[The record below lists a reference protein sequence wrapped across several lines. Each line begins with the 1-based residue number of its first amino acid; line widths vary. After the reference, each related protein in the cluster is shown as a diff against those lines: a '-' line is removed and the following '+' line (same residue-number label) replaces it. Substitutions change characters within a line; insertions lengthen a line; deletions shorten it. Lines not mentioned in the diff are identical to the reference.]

1 MERTVKTYGLGVISL
16 RWLLK
21 IQDVSV
27 VVQESGW
34 YSGKGLGQRCNF
46 RHHCLI
52 DILNYLGE
60 SVSRSVVSDSL

>member
-16 RWLLK
+16 RWPLK

-34 YSGKGLGQRCNF
+34 YSGKGFG
-46 RHHCLI
+46 
-52 DILNYLGE
+52 
-60 SVSRSVVSDSL
+60 SKM